1 MSTSQ
6 FSAKAFSK
14 MADDDLSSELSV
26 NVKKTIYSD
35 PISSKNQI
43 APKRIGGVPSKS
55 HLDDE
60 RRKVEAP
67 RVRGGKFNV
76 MNAFDRHKQLVNN
89 YLTYYGKGARNLFK
103 PDKTKWKKDIDLAR
117 ENHRFLWEDEEGEEI
132 SLKDLQWEQRI
143 AKKYWDKLFKE
154 YAICDLTFYKKNRV
168 AFRWRTEKEVIS
180 GKGQFECA
188 QKKICS
194 EKDGLRTW
202 EVNFGYVEENIKKF
216 ALVKVRLC
224 ATCSAKLNSN
234 KKYREVRKEQNRLA
248 LLREKEERLDQ
259 KREKANYE
267 KRKRK
272 LSEEKSK
279 NPDEPKKKLTD
290 REQKEKIKMDEA
302 DLGSTKES
310 EDIWEKPAAVDE
322 EKTKEQEFDEYFE
335 DLFM

>member
-1 MSTSQ
+1 M
-6 FSAKAFSK
+6 
-14 MADDDLSSELSV
+14 
-26 NVKKTIYSD
+26 
-35 PISSKNQI
+35 
-43 APKRIGGVPSKS
+43 
-55 HLDDE
+55 
-60 RRKVEAP
+60 
-67 RVRGGKFNV
+67 
-76 MNAFDRHKQLVNN
+76 
-89 YLTYYGKGARNLFK
+89 
-103 PDKTKWKKDIDLAR
+103 
-117 ENHRFLWEDEEGEEI
+117 
-132 SLKDLQWEQRI
+132 
-143 AKKYWDKLFKE
+143 
-154 YAICDLTFYKKNRV
+154 

-188 QKKICS
+188 QKKVCS

-202 EVNFGYVEENIKKF
+202 EVNFGYVEGKFISSSAMIDLLCLLENKKKF

-302 DLGSTKES
+302 DLGSTKGR
-310 EDIWEKPAAVDE
+310 VV
-322 EKTKEQEFDEYFE
+322 FYR
-335 DLFM
+335 M

>member
-1 MSTSQ
+1 M
-6 FSAKAFSK
+6 
-14 MADDDLSSELSV
+14 
-26 NVKKTIYSD
+26 
-35 PISSKNQI
+35 
-43 APKRIGGVPSKS
+43 
-55 HLDDE
+55 
-60 RRKVEAP
+60 
-67 RVRGGKFNV
+67 
-76 MNAFDRHKQLVNN
+76 
-89 YLTYYGKGARNLFK
+89 
-103 PDKTKWKKDIDLAR
+103 
-117 ENHRFLWEDEEGEEI
+117 
-132 SLKDLQWEQRI
+132 
-143 AKKYWDKLFKE
+143 
-154 YAICDLTFYKKNRV
+154 

-188 QKKICS
+188 QKKVCS

-202 EVNFGYVEENIKKF
+202 EVNFGYVEGKFISSSAMIDLLCLLENKKKF

-302 DLGSTKES
+302 DLGSTKGRVIFYETVGTYLFCLES
-310 EDIWEKPAAVDE
+310 GDIWEKPAAVDE

>member
-1 MSTSQ
+1 
-6 FSAKAFSK
+6 
-14 MADDDLSSELSV
+14 
-26 NVKKTIYSD
+26 
-35 PISSKNQI
+35 
-43 APKRIGGVPSKS
+43 
-55 HLDDE
+55 
-60 RRKVEAP
+60 
-67 RVRGGKFNV
+67 
-76 MNAFDRHKQLVNN
+76 
-89 YLTYYGKGARNLFK
+89 
-103 PDKTKWKKDIDLAR
+103 
-117 ENHRFLWEDEEGEEI
+117 
-132 SLKDLQWEQRI
+132 
-143 AKKYWDKLFKE
+143 
-154 YAICDLTFYKKNRV
+154 V

-188 QKKICS
+188 QKKVCS

-202 EVNFGYVEENIKKF
+202 EVNFGYVEENKKKF

-259 KREKANYE
+259 KREKANYDA
-267 KRKRK
+267 RKRK
-272 LSEEKSK
+272 LSESK

-290 REQKEKIKMDEA
+290 REQKQKIKMDEA

-310 EDIWEKPAAVDE
+310 GDIWEKPAAVDE